1 MAAIDVTKFDGGS
14 KAADT
19 WNAGTLPSKDADTFN
34 AGSAATLAT
43 GKAITNVGTGTAAAQ
58 VFSGT
63 QATITVE

>member
-14 KAADT
+14 KAADSFT
-19 WNAGTLPSKDADTFN
+19 AGTLPSKDADTFN

-43 GKAITNVGTGTAAAQ
+43 SKAITDLGTAEAAAQ
-58 VFSGT
+58 TFTGT